1 MNALLRALA
10 TTALVAGTTLLGA
23 MGSSV
28 VDAQGAPST
37 SPVVITVVVTG
48 DPGYVIGEVLLTVE
62 RKGDGVR
69 DSQTAVAG
77 GNTFTLRSGSYF
89 LYPTV
94 SDPAYVIT
102 GQSCVSLPGSGP
114 GTPDFIVDGNGD
126 GNGVDARCTVNVTY
140 TAPAV
145 PPTEPTTPPT
155 EPTTPPTEP
164 TTPPTEPTTPPT
176 EPTTPPVD
184 STAPPAATTPPVETT
199 APPASDDVA
208 ALPPAAESDSGT
220 TSGTMP
226 VTGPT
231 DQTLPIAVTG
241 LMMLLLGTGA
251 VVAARRR

>member
-155 EPTTPPTEP
+155 EPTTPP
-164 TTPPTEPTTPPT
+164 
-176 EPTTPPVD
+176 VD
-184 STAPPAATTPPVETT
+184 STTPPAATTPPVETT